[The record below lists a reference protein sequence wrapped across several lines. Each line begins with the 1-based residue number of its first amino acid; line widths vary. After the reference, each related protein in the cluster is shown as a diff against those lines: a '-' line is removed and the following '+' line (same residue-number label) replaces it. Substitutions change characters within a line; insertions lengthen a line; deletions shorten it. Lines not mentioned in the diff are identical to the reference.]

1 MSLRNQII
9 RGGTTLIFRQGAGTF
24 LSVVSVLFVTR
35 IIGPGNYGVFSA
47 ALGIENLLYSIGQ
60 LGIGVYL
67 IRSENDLKEN
77 FDQAFSLLV
86 ILATIGLLIS
96 VSFLPLLDRWLR
108 MEGFK
113 EAAVVLFFGV
123 PFRLLTLVPL
133 ARLEKSL
140 AYGKVASIELIGQV
154 MYILVATTLALLKLG
169 VLAPVIGW
177 ISQNTVV
184 CVLSFVRCGYT
195 PKFIWRAYI
204 IRSILNYSL
213 GYSLSTW
220 IWQLRTLVNPLVVGR
235 FVGAEGVGIVALS
248 IRLVEVLSFAKNA
261 TYRLSLSALAKL
273 QNDKKLLLKAIEEGI
288 QIQVLL
294 VGPFLLG
301 MAVIG
306 SFLLPQIL
314 GERWSNVVHIF
325 PFIAF
330 SYTVNSLFNLYSS
343 ALYVLRHNWIVALFH
358 LIHIILFFG
367 ASFVFVPY
375 FGVYGYGWAEVVGF
389 IAYFYLHW
397 YFVRRMG
404 KLKIGL
410 GVLLGM
416 SFGVSYFWAQL
427 GWIAALPL
435 LLVFMLPMTR
445 QMLQQNW
452 RILKAAGLW
461 KIH

>member
-1 MSLRNQII
+1 MSLRDQII
-9 RGGTTLIFRQGAGTF
+9 RGGTTLIFRQGAGTV
-24 LSVVSVLFVTR
+24 LSAISLLLVTR
-35 IIGPGNYGVFSA
+35 IIGPGNYGVFAA
-47 ALGIENLLYSIGQ
+47 ALGIENLIYNIAQ

-96 VSFLPLLDRWLR
+96 IAVLPLLDLWLT

-113 EAAVVLFFGV
+113 EAAVVLFFGI
-123 PFRLLTLVPL
+123 PLRLLTLVPL
-133 ARLEKSL
+133 SSLEKSL
-140 AYGKVASIELIGQV
+140 AYGKVASIELSGQV

-169 VLAPVIGW
+169 ALAPVIGW

-184 CVLSFVRCGYT
+184 CVLSFVRCGYK
-195 PKFIWRAYI
+195 PNFIWRADI

-261 TYRLSLSALAKL
+261 TYRLSLSALSKI

-306 SFLLPQIL
+306 PFFLQRIL
-314 GERWSNVVHIF
+314 GERWNSVTQIF
-325 PFIAF
+325 PFVAL
-330 SYTVNSLFNLYSS
+330 SYTVNSIFNLYSS
-343 ALYVLRHNWIVALFH
+343 ALYVLRHNWTVALFH
-358 LIHIILFFG
+358 LIHIFLFFG
-367 ASFVFVPY
+367 ASFMFVPY

-389 IAYFYLHW
+389 IAYFNLHW
-397 YFVRRMG
+397 YFVRQIG
-404 KLKIGL
+404 KPKIGL
-410 GVLLGM
+410 GILLGM

-427 GWIAALPL
+427 GLIAVLPL
-435 LLVFMLPMTR
+435 FLVFMLPMTR

-452 RILKAAGLW
+452 RTLKTAGLW